1 MSVKSYND
9 YMDNDKDYRNSII
22 DRIQDL
28 KEQAVNDVNFD
39 DLFEEFENDVNSLLN
54 EDDTIKI
61 VTSSGEPEKDS
72 YSIFKDKD
80 ENFECNISIE
90 GANPDTAQIRLVLDS
105 KVWNIVLY
113 GELDKDGQCSVP
125 IKKGIPLAEGTK
137 GDIRLEIIVDD
148 QLFVGWEDEFVV
160 TLSKKVNVKLG
171 SQKGVKVSFKQ

>member
-9 YMDNDKDYRNSII
+9 YMDNDKEYRYSIMEQI
-22 DRIQDL
+22 DNL
-28 KEQAVNDVNFD
+28 KEQADLDFD
-39 DLFEEFENDVNSLLN
+39 SLFEEFDADINSLLN

-61 VTSSGEPEKDS
+61 VTSSGEPAKDA
-72 YSIFKDKD
+72 YQIFKDKD
-80 ENFECNISIE
+80 ENFECNVSIE

-148 QLFVGWEDEFVV
+148 QLFVGWEDEFVI

-171 SQKGVKVSFKQ
+171 NQKGVKVSFKQ